1 MAVAGAA
8 QGPVGSPCGALYAP
22 HQEVGRDGQ
31 GDRAGD
37 WEGNFVKPRPWYNF
51 WSKSETTIDG
61 KDYVNGPKGVI
72 HPGEMSGTPW
82 DPKVHGVA
90 KHPVTNLPPAR
101 LRRALSRFV
110 EARDAALARLVPDD
124 ADLLPLDPGHDAC
137 DAYEAFGGALPAA
150 LRLRSFWGGATCSAG
165 SCTRRRG
172 AAPPGRSRSTATLH
186 GLARPT
192 RACS

>member
-90 KHPVTNLPPAR
+90 KHPVTGNNW
-101 LRRALSRFV
+101 
-110 EARDAALARLVPDD
+110 
-124 ADLLPLDPGHDAC
+124 LDPETSKPIPISGPEDYIPVKPKA
-137 DAYEAFGGALPAA
+137 
-150 LRLRSFWGGATCSAG
+150 
-165 SCTRRRG
+165 
-172 AAPPGRSRSTATLH
+172 
-186 GLARPT
+186 
-192 RACS
+192 